1 MNLIEDRA
9 WRWASATNHEWAVV
23 QPLRPTS
30 NPLPASTWARPAAA
44 AGLRAGGS
52 SAPGALSSASGQG
65 HSPQHRDPGADQVS
79 VGMLASDQKSRN
91 DLWAQPCTAKTFL
104 PTKRKKLGE
113 RWREGEREKNTWPRP
128 DRVNQLSLPTSGQ
141 MLIPCS
147 LVTSQEWTL
156 NCSNLF
162 EGSEAG
168 SGDISTGTC

>member
-1 MNLIEDRA
+1 MSSQKLEMNLIEDRA

-52 SAPGALSSASGQG
+52 SAPGALLSSAQRPGSG
-65 HSPQHRDPGADQVS
+65 PGLCGNAGLRSEVKKWLMS
-79 VGMLASDQKSRN
+79 
-91 DLWAQPCTAKTFL
+91 TALQCKDIFTN
-104 PTKRKKLGE
+104 KEKKIRRAMKG
-113 RWREGEREKNTWPRP
+113 RREGKNTWPRP

-141 MLIPCS
+141 MLLPCS

-156 NCSNLF
+156 NCSSLF

-168 SGDISTGTC
+168 SGDISAGTC